1 MLRGGDID
9 LSDLLQEL
17 RQSKILIVDDKID
30 NVQLLEHMLD
40 EEYFDNV
47 TSTTD
52 PTRVLELHQIH
63 QFDLILLDIR
73 MPVMS
78 GLDVIQALKE
88 VMAKDDYLSVLV
100 LTAQTDDDTKKQA
113 LEAGARDFLVK
124 PFRNWE
130 VMQRIQN
137 LLETRVYFNRQLQKV
152 NVLEEEVDRRTKE
165 IRNTQLQVVRTL
177 GRAAE
182 FRDNETGMHI
192 IRMSKMCAMIAREMG
207 EGEQYCELLLNA
219 APMHDVGK
227 IGIPDSILLKPGRLD
242 DEERIKMNEH
252 ASMGADI
259 LEGDNIPLMELAR
272 EIAIS
277 HHEKW
282 DGSGYPA
289 ALIGKK
295 IPLSGRIAAVSDVF
309 DALMSKRHY
318 KEPWTLEQALDFI
331 DSQTGKHFDP
341 DVVAAFKNIV
351 GELEIMRG
359 QFPD

>member
-1 MLRGGDID
+1 MSELIE
-9 LSDLLQEL
+9 EL
-17 RQSKILIVDDKID
+17 RQSKILIVDDNID

-47 TSTTD
+47 ISTTD
-52 PTRVLELHQIH
+52 PTQVLNLHQIH
-63 QFDLILLDIR
+63 RFDLILLDIR
-73 MPVMS
+73 MPQMS
-78 GLDVIQALKE
+78 GLDVIDALKS

-100 LTAQTDDDTKKQA
+100 LTAQTDDETKKQA

-130 VMQRIQN
+130 VMQRIRN
-137 LLETRVYFNRQLQKV
+137 LLETRVYFNRQKQKV
-152 NVLEEEVDRRTKE
+152 NILEEEVGRRTKE
-165 IRNTQLQVVRTL
+165 IRDTQLQVVRTL

-192 IRMSKMCAMIAREMG
+192 IRMSKMCEMIARAMG
-207 EGEQYCELLLNA
+207 QDEQYCELLLNA

-227 IGIPDSILLKPGRLD
+227 IGIPDSILLKPGRLNED
-242 DEERIKMNEH
+242 ERIKMDEH
-252 ASMGADI
+252 ASIGADI
-259 LEGDNIPLMELAR
+259 LAGDNIPLMELAR
-272 EIAIS
+272 EIAVS

-282 DGSGYPA
+282 DGSGYPS
-289 ALIGKK
+289 ALAGKD

-318 KEPWTLEQALDFI
+318 KEPWTMEAALEFI

-341 DVVAAFKNIV
+341 DVVTAFKGIV
-351 GELEIMRG
+351 SELEVMRN